1 MTPLR
6 LRGCLS
12 ESRAGA
18 MRAQSVDHRGFVR
31 PSAVHDMIENASLA
45 ARNDGPVSE
54 HIELAEVPRCDRN
67 LDAELVANAFSELA
81 RAAGEAA
88 RRAKPDLD
96 LHADP

>member
-6 LRGCLS
+6 LRGCFS

-18 MRAQSVDHRGFVR
+18 MPAQPVDHRGFVR
-31 PSAVHDMIENASLA
+31 PSAVHDMIENAPLA
-45 ARNDGPVSE
+45 ARNNGPVSE
-54 HIELAEVPRCDRN
+54 HIELAEVPRCDGN
-67 LDAELVANAFSELA
+67 LDAELVSNACSELA

-88 RRAKPDLD
+88 RRAKSDLD